1 MIAQMFNPTA
11 ELVIPTGPQ
20 SNEANADIEMQ
31 LVTAE
36 RKHIFYESNTI
47 KSRDSRLITL
57 YFKYTVI
64 D

>member
-11 ELVIPTGPQ
+11 ELVIPTGTQ

-31 LVTAE
+31 PVTVK